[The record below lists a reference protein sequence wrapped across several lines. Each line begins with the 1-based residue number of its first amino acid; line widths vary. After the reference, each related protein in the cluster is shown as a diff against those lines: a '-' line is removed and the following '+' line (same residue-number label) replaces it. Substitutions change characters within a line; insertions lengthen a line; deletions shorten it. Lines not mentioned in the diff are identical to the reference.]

1 MVVSGQRPHENPDNA
16 PRYQAQT
23 KKKSIFIRK
32 YLFLKKIKKKHENP
46 GNAPRCQALIL
57 KKTISTVHSKCSHT
71 NAHTHIEHYDVI
83 RGSLFMV
90 LDIPEN

>member
-23 KKKSIFIRK
+23 KKLIYFYKKIFM
-32 YLFLKKIKKKHENP
+32 LKKNKKKHENP
-46 GNAPRCQALIL
+46 GNA
-57 KKTISTVHSKCSHT
+57 
-71 NAHTHIEHYDVI
+71 HYDVI